1 MELFMIPFEKQIN
14 IERTKIIKDDKE
26 LKEISGTELQDE
38 DLENISGGDGI
49 FMPSDFFR
57 PLK

>member
-1 MELFMIPFEKQIN
+1 MKQFEKPIN
-14 IERTKIIKDDKE
+14 IEKTKIIKDDKE
-26 LKEISGTELQDE
+26 LKEISGTELRED
-38 DLENISGGDGI
+38 DLENVSGGDGI

>member
-1 MELFMIPFEKQIN
+1 MKPFEKQIN

-38 DLENISGGDGI
+38 DLENISGDVVI
-49 FMPSDFFR
+49 FKPEEYFGHR
-57 PLK
+57 K